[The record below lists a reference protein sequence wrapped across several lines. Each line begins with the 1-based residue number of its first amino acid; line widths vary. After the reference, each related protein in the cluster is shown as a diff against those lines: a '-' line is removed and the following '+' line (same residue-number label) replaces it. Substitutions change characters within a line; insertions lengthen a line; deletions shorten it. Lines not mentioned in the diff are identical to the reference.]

1 MQADKL
7 LYWTN
12 MAHSSLTQFG
22 EDTLRL
28 KHPKLNKLYN
38 IAAYLL
44 QTDRDERST
53 VWEVLAELQTLA
65 EL

>member
-1 MQADKL
+1 
-7 LYWTN
+7 

>member
-1 MQADKL
+1 
-7 LYWTN
+7 
-12 MAHSSLTQFG
+12 MANSSVTQFG

-28 KHPKLNKLYN
+28 KHPKLDKLYN